1 MPILYNHTS
10 KPIKIK
16 FGFETEWLEIPAE
29 AEFEIPDNYAYVF
42 FGYGLET
49 EAQLKECYNRLRT
62 LGNELSYE
70 DFLKIHDSITTATVV
85 KYGKKKGIE

>member
-1 MPILYNHTS
+1 MPLLYNHTS
-10 KPIKIK
+10 KPIRVK
-16 FGFETEWLEIPAE
+16 FGFEAEWIEIPAE
-29 AEFEIPDNYAYVF
+29 TEFEIPDNYAYVF

-62 LGNELSYE
+62 LGNDLSYE

-85 KYGKKKGIE
+85 KYGKKKNVD